1 MKLKSIFILAFVAL
15 QSFGASA
22 QLSKEEI
29 IQQRIEFISEQLET
43 ENLDLTDVVTQLEF
57 YYDHPLNLNGATKD
71 QLDQLWLLSEIQI
84 NDLLLHR
91 KIHGKFISIY
101 ELQSLQYWDMVTIRM
116 VLPFIRVDEKLDQ
129 LHVGLKEAFREGK
142 FEAYFRFQTILE
154 DKAGYADVPDSILD
168 NSNSYYR
175 GDPNRYY
182 SRLRFSYRNNLS
194 IGVTAEK
201 DPGEEFFKGS
211 QKNTG
216 FDFYSAHAF
225 YQGGKYLRAVAIGDY
240 QVQIGQGLNLW
251 SGYAFGKTADVTN
264 VKRTARSLK
273 PYTSVDETRFLR
285 GAAFEVGLG
294 KFAWTNFASVK
305 NVDATILADSLVE
318 QQEFVSSINLTGF
331 HRTNSEIAR
340 KDALTEMMYGS
351 NLRYQSRNFSA
362 GVAAVYQGYNVDFI
376 RDTLP
381 YNQFDFRGRNTMGI
395 SADYSW
401 VVKNFNFFGEVAHTT
416 HSGAFANLHGV
427 LASIDQRVSLALI
440 YRNYDRA
447 FQTFYNNGFSEA
459 SRTQNEE
466 GVYAGLKINFSPAF
480 SLNTYAD
487 FFRFPWLRFGVDAP
501 STGHEFMLQPSYRP
515 SRNLTIYARFR
526 QQVRQRN
533 SRDSDGSVTGIE
545 DVLQRNYRIDFSYKI
560 SESFR
565 LKSRVEYV
573 TINRPSRDPEDGI
586 ILTQDILYKPKSS
599 PIDISLRYA
608 MFDTDGFDS
617 RIYTYE
623 SNALYVFAVPAYF
636 YQGSRAYVLLRY
648 TFLRRFD
655 LWARY
660 GVSVFANRNS
670 IGTGAEEIQGTSR
683 SDVTIQLRMKL

>member
-1 MKLKSIFILAFVAL
+1 MRARLHNIVVIVFFL
-15 QSFGASA
+15 SFGANA
-22 QLSKEEI
+22 QISKEEI
-29 IQQRIEFISEQLET
+29 VQQRIEFISEQLET
-43 ENLDLTDVVTQLEF
+43 ENLDLTDVVIQLE
-57 YYDHPLNLNGATKD
+57 YYFDHPLNLNSATKE
-71 QLDQLWLLSEIQI
+71 QLDELWLLSEIQI
-84 NDLLLHR
+84 NDILLHR

-101 ELQSLQYWDMVTIRM
+101 ELQSLQYWDMITIRM
-116 VLPFIRVDEKLDQ
+116 VLPFVRVDEKLDQ
-129 LHVGLKEAFREGK
+129 LHVGLKEAFKEGR
-142 FEAYFRFQTILE
+142 FEAWFRYQTILE
-154 DKAGYADVPDSILD
+154 DKSGYDDVPDSILE
-168 NSNSYYR
+168 NSNSYYQGNR
-175 GDPNRYY
+175 DRYY

-194 IGVTAEK
+194 MGITAEK
-201 DPGEEFFKGS
+201 DPGEEFFRGS
-211 QKNTG
+211 QSKTG

-225 YQGGKYLRAVAIGDY
+225 YQGGKYLRAVALGDY

-285 GAAFEVGLG
+285 GAAVELGYG

-305 NVDATILADSLVE
+305 NVDATVIADTLIE
-318 QQEFVSSINLTGF
+318 EQEFVSSINLTGF

-340 KDALTEMMYGS
+340 KDALTEMIYGS
-351 NLRYQSRNFSA
+351 NLRYQTRNFSA
-362 GVAAVYQGYNVDFI
+362 GLAAVYQGYNVDFN

-381 YNQFDFRGRNTMGI
+381 YNQFDFRGKNTMGL

-401 VVKNFNFFGEVAHTT
+401 VVKNFNFFGEVSHST

-427 LASIDQRVSLALI
+427 LASIDRRVSMALI
-440 YRNYDRA
+440 YRNYSRA
-447 FQTFYNNGFSEA
+447 YQTFYNNGFSEA

-466 GVYAGLKINFSPAF
+466 GIYAGLKINFTPAF

-487 FFRFPWLRFGVDAP
+487 FFRFPWLRFQVDAP
-501 STGHEFMLQPSYRP
+501 STGHEFMIQPSYRP
-515 SRNLTIYARFR
+515 SRNLVIYGRFR
-526 QQVRQRN
+526 QQVRQKN
-533 SRDSDGSVTGIE
+533 SRDSDGSITGIE
-545 DVLQRNYRIDFSYKI
+545 NVLQRNYRIDFNYKI

-573 TINRPSRDPEDGI
+573 TINRPSNQPEEGV
-586 ILTQDILYKPKSS
+586 ILSQDIIYKPKSS
-599 PIDISLRYA
+599 PLDISLRYA
-608 MFDTDGFDS
+608 LFETDSYDS

-623 SNALYVFAVPAYF
+623 NNALYVFAVPAYF
-636 YQGSRAYVLLRY
+636 YQGSRGYILLRY

-660 GVSVFANRNS
+660 GVSIFANRNS
-670 IGTGAEEIQGTSR
+670 IGSGSEEITGATR

>member
-1 MKLKSIFILAFVAL
+1 MKTALAILTFL
-15 QSFGASA
+15 LLSFHGLS

-43 ENLDLTDVVTQLEF
+43 ENLDLTDVVVQLEY
-57 YYDHPLNLNGATKD
+57 YYDHPLNLNSATKE
-71 QLDQLWLLSEIQI
+71 QLDELWLLSDIQI

-91 KIHGKFISIY
+91 KLHGKFISIY
-101 ELQSLQYWDMVTIRM
+101 ELQSLQFWDMITIRM
-116 VLPFIRVDEKLDQ
+116 VLPFIRIDDRLDQ
-129 LHVGLKEAFREGK
+129 MHVGVKEAFKEGK
-142 FEAYFRFQTILE
+142 FEAYFRYQTIVE
-154 DKAGYADVPDSILD
+154 DKAGYEDVPDSVLD
-168 NSNSYYR
+168 NSNQYYR
-175 GDPNRYY
+175 GNPDRYY

-211 QKNTG
+211 QANTG

-225 YQGGKYLRAVAIGDY
+225 YQGGKYLRAVALGDY

-285 GAAFEVGLG
+285 GAAFEVGVG

-305 NVDATILADSLVE
+305 NVDATRIADTLIE
-318 QQEFVSSINLTGF
+318 EQEFVSSINLTGF

-340 KDALTEMMYGS
+340 KDALTEMIYGS
-351 NLRYQSRNFSA
+351 NLRYQTRNFSA
-362 GVAAVYQGYNVDFI
+362 GIAAVYQGYNVDFI
-376 RDTLP
+376 RDTFA
-381 YNQFDFRGRNTMGI
+381 YNQFDFRGRNTMGL

-427 LASIDQRVSLALI
+427 MASIDKHVSLALI

-466 GVYAGLKINFSPAF
+466 GFYAGMKINFTRQF
-480 SLNTYAD
+480 SLNAYAD
-487 FFRFPWLRFGVDAP
+487 FFRFPWLRFQVDAP
-501 STGHEFMLQPSYRP
+501 STGHEFLLQPAYRV
-515 SRNLTIYARFR
+515 SRNLTIYGRFR
-526 QQVRQRN
+526 QQLRQRN
-533 SRDSDGSVTGIE
+533 SRDTDGTVTGIE
-545 DVLQRNYRIDFSYKI
+545 DVLQRNYRIDFNYKL
-560 SESFR
+560 SDDFR
-565 LKSRVEYV
+565 LKSRIEYV
-573 TINRPSRDPEDGI
+573 TINRPSNKPEDGV

-599 PIDISLRYA
+599 NLDISLRYA
-608 MFDTDGFDS
+608 LFDTDSYDT
-617 RIYTYE
+617 RIYTFE
-623 SNALYVFAVPAYF
+623 NNALYVFAVPAYF
-636 YQGSRAYVLLRY
+636 YQGSRAYILLRY

-655 LWARY
+655 IWARY
-660 GVSVFANRNS
+660 GTSVFANRSS
-670 IGTGAEEIQGTSR
+670 IGTGPEEIQGTTR
-683 SDVTIQLRMKL
+683 SDVTVQLRVKL